1 MNDLDYVSLNVP
13 RLLSHFVNPTP
24 DWHAKVVALATTQLS
39 LFQKHGLIR
48 HDSEALGMPIEKA
61 VVRFSDYTPEGQ
73 AFVRSGAVDKWLTAC
88 DRKGS
93 VEAYEDPALL
103 ERRIRAFLDRK

>member
-13 RLLSHFVNPTP
+13 RLLAHFVNPTP
-24 DWHAKVVALATTQLS
+24 DWHAKVVALASTQLR
-39 LFQKHGLIR
+39 LFQKHSLIR
-48 HDSEALGMPIEKA
+48 HDAEALRMPIEKA

-73 AFVRSGAVDKWLTAC
+73 AFVQSGAVEKWLTAC

-103 ERRIRAFLDRK
+103 EKRIRAFLARK

>member
-1 MNDLDYVSLNVP
+1 VSDLDYISLNVP

-24 DWHAKVVALATTQLS
+24 DWHAKVVALATTQLR
-39 LFQKHGLIR
+39 LFHKHSLIR
-48 HDSEALGMPIEKA
+48 HDAEALRLPIEKA

-73 AFVRSGAVDKWLTAC
+73 AFVRSGAVEKWLTAC

-103 ERRIRAFLDRK
+103 ERRIRAFLDGK